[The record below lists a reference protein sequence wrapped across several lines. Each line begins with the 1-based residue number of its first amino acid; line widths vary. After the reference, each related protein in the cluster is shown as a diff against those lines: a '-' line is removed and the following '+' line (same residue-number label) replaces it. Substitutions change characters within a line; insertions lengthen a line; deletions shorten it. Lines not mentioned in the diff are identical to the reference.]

1 MMGLLEYYF
10 PMIVLGV
17 ACSYWA
23 IGLFLV
29 FLRVP
34 SSDTYMPYRR
44 AQKFLATTYFIIG
57 GNLFAWLKLFRDDWQ
72 TFNPAVLSIDVV
84 LFFLAAI
91 FFSYCFYDLLDKNF
105 LTKKRVMFD
114 FSVWGLTVLLMS
126 LALIDSLHP
135 YIHWSLGMSL
145 TLYFSMLCVFLY
157 SFHTLYKRKKK
168 QLDEY
173 FSEDMQKFLFWTKKS
188 LLLLMLAALLAVVS
202 ASLGIYFN
210 FAYQFYVVTVN
221 FYIAISFLNYS
232 WQYSNMDRAT
242 VVPQEEEQVVEV
254 YRQPGASHSFE
265 QQFGAALVCWID
277 DKKYLTSQITIDD
290 LASDIGTNKLYMSRY
305 INTRYGVNFSQWITD
320 LRLEEAKDFMRVNP
334 SAKLEEVAFHSG
346 FSSSSYFSKVFS
358 RVEGISPAIW
368 RREIL
373 GGRRLDHED
382 A

>member
-1 MMGLLEYYF
+1 
-10 PMIVLGV
+10 
-17 ACSYWA
+17 
-23 IGLFLV
+23 
-29 FLRVP
+29 
-34 SSDTYMPYRR
+34 
-44 AQKFLATTYFIIG
+44 
-57 GNLFAWLKLFRDDWQ
+57 
-72 TFNPAVLSIDVV
+72 
-84 LFFLAAI
+84 
-91 FFSYCFYDLLDKNF
+91 
-105 LTKKRVMFD
+105 
-114 FSVWGLTVLLMS
+114 MS
-126 LALIDSLHP
+126 LALTDSLHP
-135 YIHWSLGMSL
+135 YIYWLLGMSL
-145 TLYFSMLCVFLY
+145 TLYFSMLFLFLY

-188 LLLLMLAALLAVVS
+188 LLLLMLSALLAVVS

-254 YRQPGASHSFE
+254 YKQPGASHSFE
-265 QQFGAALVCWID
+265 QQFGAALVRWID
-277 DKKYLTSQITIDD
+277 GKRYLTSQITIDD

-305 INTRYGVNFSQWITD
+305 INSRYGVNFSQWITD

-358 RVEGISPAIW
+358 RVEGMSPALW

-373 GGRRLDHED
+373 GGRR
-382 A
+382 